1 MMKLTRWILTSFAL
15 LSISAAAGQTVLV
28 RGGKPVARIV
38 VADSARV
45 NETAARLLQR
55 FVGESSGAVLPIRHG
70 VPARPG
76 DILLGAGETEGLTD
90 DSFRLRTSAKGT
102 LSVSGIGNGVL
113 YGAVSLL
120 ERFLDME
127 YLAADTYTL
136 DHRRDIAVPALDV
149 VEKPA
154 FRYRQTN
161 AYGMREDPVYRMFLR
176 LEEPSDLFVDG
187 LWVHTFNALL
197 PSSRYGAEH
206 PEYYSLIHGE
216 RRPGRA
222 GQWCLTNP
230 EVFEIVA
237 ERIDSIFHA
246 NPGKHMISVSQNDGN
261 HTFCRC
267 EACEKVNEEEGS
279 PSGNYIR
286 FLNKLAAR
294 FPDKEFSTLAYLFT
308 MKPPKHVRPL
318 PNVNIMLCDIDCDR
332 EVPLTDNAS
341 GREFLEA
348 LEGWS
353 AVSEN
358 IFLWD
363 YGINFDNMVAPFPN
377 FPILQPNMKLF
388 RDHHVTM
395 HFAQIG
401 SAYGTDFSEMRSWIV
416 AKLMWNPDQDT
427 DALMLRFMERYY
439 GAAAP
444 YVYQYEKLL
453 EGALL
458 ASGQRL
464 WIYDSPASHKD
475 GMLNA
480 ACRRRYGQLFDKAE
494 AAVAGDSVLL
504 RRVHL
509 ARLPLIYSNLEI
521 GRTMSDKD
529 PGQLERELD
538 LFEKYVKAYDVRQLD
553 ERNTSAPE
561 YCRLYRERYL
571 TADPDNLAAG
581 APVEWIIPPTGRYR
595 ALGETALT
603 DGLFGGSSFMDSWTG
618 WEGTDGAFIID
629 LGEEKEF
636 SSVEADFLHH
646 LGAWILSPR
655 EVTYS
660 VSADKERWERFGHF
674 EFPQDDSGRVK
685 FVPVTAAAPE
695 PVRARYVRVEVVG
708 DKICPSWHYGTGSPC
723 WFFIDEV
730 TIKK

>member
-1 MMKLTRWILTSFAL
+1 MKLLRWCLTSFAL
-15 LSISAAAGQTVLV
+15 LNLSVAAGQTVLV

-38 VADSARV
+38 VADDSPASA
-45 NETAARLLQR
+45 TAARLLQR
-55 FVGESSGAVLPIRHG
+55 FVGESSGAELPIVCHAKSRS
-70 VPARPG
+70 G
-76 DILLGAGETEGLTD
+76 DILLGADEREELTD
-90 DSFRLRTSAKGT
+90 DSFRLHTSANGT
-102 LSVSGIGNGVL
+102 LSVSGVDKGVI
-113 YGAVSLL
+113 YGVVTLL
-120 ERFLDME
+120 ERYLDME

-136 DHRRDIAVPALDV
+136 DRRRDITFPSLDE
-149 VEKPA
+149 VERPT

-161 AYGMREDPVYRMFLR
+161 AYGMRQDSVYRMFLR
-176 LEEPSDLFVDG
+176 LEEPSDMFVDR
-187 LWVHTFNALL
+187 LWVHTFNSLL
-197 PSSRYGAEH
+197 PASRYGGEH
-206 PEYYSLIHGE
+206 PEYYSLINGE

-237 ERIDSIFHA
+237 ERIDSIFRA
-246 NPGKHMISVSQNDGN
+246 NPDKRMISVSQNDGN
-261 HTFCRC
+261 FTFCRC
-267 EACEKVNEEEGS
+267 PECEKVNEEEES
-279 PSGNYIR
+279 PAGNYIR
-286 FLNKLAAR
+286 FLNRLAER

-308 MKPPKHVRPL
+308 MKPPKNVRPL

-332 EVPLTDNAS
+332 EVPLTDNKS

-353 AVSEN
+353 AITDN

-377 FPILQPNMKLF
+377 FPILKPNMEIF

-416 AKLMWNPDQDT
+416 AKLMWNLDRDV
-427 DALMLRFMERYY
+427 DELMLRFMERYY

-444 YVYQYEKLL
+444 YIYQYEKLL

-464 WIYDSPASHKD
+464 WIYDSPASHKN

-480 ACRRRYGQLFDKAE
+480 ACRKRYGELFDKAE

-521 GRTMSDKD
+521 NRTMSDKNAD
-529 PGQLERELD
+529 ELVRELD
-538 LFEKYVKAYDVRQLD
+538 LFEKYVGDYNVQHLD
-553 ERNTSAPE
+553 ERNTVALD

-571 TADPDNLAAG
+571 RVDPDDIAVGAA
-581 APVEWIIPPTGRYR
+581 VEWIVPPTGRYK
-595 ALGETALT
+595 ALGEVTLT

-618 WEGTDGAFIID
+618 WEGIDGAFIID
-629 LGEEKEF
+629 LGEVKEF
-636 SSVEADFLHH
+636 SSIETDFLHH
-646 LGAWILSPR
+646 LGSWILSPR

-660 VSADKERWERFGHF
+660 VSADKEQWDDFGHF
-674 EFPQDDSGRVK
+674 EFPQDDSYKVK
-685 FVPVTAAAPE
+685 FVPVKAVSDK
-695 PVRARYVRVEVVG
+695 PVEARYVRVEITG
-708 DKICPSWHYGTGSPC
+708 DKICPSWHYGVGMPC

>member
-1 MMKLTRWILTSFAL
+1 MRLFRWILVSFAL
-15 LSISAAAGQTVLV
+15 LSVSAAAGQTVLV
-28 RGGKPVARIV
+28 RGGKPVSRIV
-38 VADSARV
+38 VADGEV
-45 NETAARLLQR
+45 NETAAQLLQR
-55 FVGESSGAVLPIRHG
+55 FVGESSGAVLPILHD
-70 VPARPG
+70 VPLRKG

-90 DSFRLRTSAKGT
+90 DSFRLHTSAKGI
-102 LSVSGIGNGVL
+102 LCVSGVGKGVL
-113 YGAVSLL
+113 YGAITLL
-120 ERFLDME
+120 ERCLDME

-136 DHRRDIAVPALDV
+136 DRRKDITVPVLDV
-149 VEKPA
+149 VEKPV
-154 FRYRQTN
+154 FHYRQTN
-161 AYGMREDPVYRMFLR
+161 AYGMRKDPVYKMFLR
-176 LEEPSDLFVDG
+176 LEDPSDMFVDG

-206 PEYYSLIHGE
+206 PEYYSLINGE

-230 EVFEIVA
+230 EVFGIVA
-237 ERIDSIFHA
+237 ERIDSIFRA
-246 NPGKHMISVSQNDGN
+246 NPGKNMISVSQNDGN
-261 HTFCRC
+261 YTFCRC
-267 EACEKVNEEEGS
+267 EECEKVNEEEGS

-286 FLNKLAAR
+286 FLNKLAER
-294 FPDKEFSTLAYLFT
+294 FPDKQFSTLAYLFT

-332 EVPLTDNAS
+332 EVPLTDNKS

-353 AVSEN
+353 AISDN

-377 FPILQPNMKLF
+377 FPILKPNMELF

-427 DALMLRFMERYY
+427 DELMLRFMERYY

-480 ACRRRYGQLFDKAE
+480 ACRKRYGQLFDKAE
-494 AAVAGDSVLL
+494 AAVADDPELL
-504 RRVHL
+504 RRVRL

-521 GRTMSDKD
+521 GRTMNDKD
-529 PGQLERELD
+529 AGALARELD
-538 LFEKYVKAYDVRQLD
+538 IFEEYVTGYGVQQLD
-553 ERNTSAPE
+553 ERNTRATE

-571 TADPDNLAAG
+571 AIDPEDLAVG
-581 APVEWIIPPTGRYR
+581 SSVEWIVPPTGRYR
-595 ALGETALT
+595 GLGETALT

-618 WEGTDGAFIID
+618 WEGIDGAFIID
-629 LGEEKEF
+629 LGDEKEF
-636 SSVEADFLHH
+636 SSVETDFLHH

-660 VSADKERWERFGHF
+660 VSPDKEQWEAFGHL
-674 EFPQDDSGRVK
+674 EFPQDDSPRVK
-685 FVPVTAAAPE
+685 FVPVTARSE
-695 PVRARYVRVEVVG
+695 MPVRARYVKVEVVG

-730 TIKK
+730 TIK

>member
-1 MMKLTRWILTSFAL
+1 MKLIRLFMVSVAL
-15 LSISAAAGQTVLV
+15 LSLSAAAGQTVLV

-38 VADSARV
+38 VAEDNSV
-45 NETAARLLQR
+45 NDTAAKLLQR
-55 FVGESSGAVLPIRHG
+55 FVGESSGAVLPIVRN
-70 VPARPG
+70 VPVRSG
-76 DILLGAGETEGLTD
+76 DMVVGASETEGLAD
-90 DSFRLRTSAKGT
+90 DSFRLHTSAKGT
-102 LSVSGIGNGVL
+102 LFVSGVDKGVL
-113 YGAVSLL
+113 YGAITLL

-127 YLAADTYTL
+127 YLAANTYTL
-136 DHRRDIAVPALDV
+136 DRRKDIAIPALDE
-149 VEKPA
+149 VEKPT

-161 AYGMREDPVYRMFLR
+161 AYGMRQDSVYRMFLR
-176 LEEPSDLFVDG
+176 LEEPSDMFVDR
-187 LWVHTFNALL
+187 LWVHTFNRLL
-197 PSSRYGAEH
+197 PASRYGAGH
-206 PEYYSLIHGE
+206 PEYYSLINGE
-216 RRPGRA
+216 RRPGSA

-237 ERIDSIFHA
+237 ARIDSIFRA
-246 NPGKHMISVSQNDGN
+246 NPDKHMISVSQNDGN

-267 EACEKVNEEEGS
+267 EECEKVNQEEES

-286 FLNKLAAR
+286 FMNKLAER

-332 EVPLTDNAS
+332 EVPLTDNRS

-353 AVSEN
+353 AVTDN

-377 FPILQPNMKLF
+377 FPILKPNMEIF

-401 SAYGTDFSEMRSWIV
+401 SSYGTDFSEMRSWIV
-416 AKLMWNPDQDT
+416 AKLMWNLDQDV
-427 DALMLRFMERYY
+427 DELMLRFMERYY

-444 YVYQYEKLL
+444 YIYQYEKQL

-464 WIYDSPASHKD
+464 WIYDSPASHKN

-480 ACRRRYGQLFDKAE
+480 ACRKRYGQLFDKAE
-494 AAVAGDSVLL
+494 AAVADDAELL
-504 RRVHL
+504 RRVRL

-521 GRTMSDKD
+521 NRTMTDKNVD
-529 PGQLERELD
+529 EIVRELD
-538 LFEKYVKAYDVRQLD
+538 LFEKYVREFDVRQLD
-553 ERNTSAPE
+553 ERNTKTLD

-571 TADPDNLAAG
+571 TVNPDDLAVG
-581 APVEWIIPPTGRYR
+581 STVEWIIPPTGHYK
-595 ALGETALT
+595 ALGEATLT
-603 DGLFGGSSFMDSWTG
+603 DGLFGGASFMDSWTG
-618 WEGTDGAFIID
+618 WEGIDADFIID

-636 SSVEADFLHH
+636 SIIETDFLHH
-646 LGAWILSPR
+646 LGSWILSPR

-660 VSADKERWERFGHF
+660 VSADKEQWENFGHL
-674 EFPQDDSGRVK
+674 EFPQDDSYMIK
-685 FVPVTAAAPE
+685 FVPVTASSE
-695 PVRARYVRVEVVG
+695 TPVQARYVRVQVAG
-708 DKICPSWHYGTGSPC
+708 DKICPSWHYGVGSPC

-730 TIKK
+730 IIKK